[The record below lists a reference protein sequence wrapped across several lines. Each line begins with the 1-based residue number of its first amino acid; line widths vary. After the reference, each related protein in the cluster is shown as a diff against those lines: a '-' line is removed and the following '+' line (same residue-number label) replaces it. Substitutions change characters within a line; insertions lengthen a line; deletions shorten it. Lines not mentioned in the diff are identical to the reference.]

1 MNPSNQIINYKQQ
14 LISLFINDKNI
25 VELINEKDIT
35 NPEELIYHNFFNFIR
50 VPETIDEERNY
61 ICVKIDTPEVY
72 TSSLFFKQ
80 IIITIY
86 VVSHQNQMI
95 TEYGGTRT
103 DLIAAEIERLLVD
116 YTGIGKKKLEEISNI
131 EDAIG
136 NRHRCRVLKFKAED
150 LSKNRCAM

>member
-14 LISLFINDKNI
+14 LISLFINDENI
-25 VELINEKDIT
+25 VKLINEKDVT
-35 NPEELIYHNFFNFIR
+35 NPEELIYHNVFNFIR

-61 ICVKIDTPEVY
+61 ICIKIDTPEVY

-95 TEYGGTRT
+95 TEYGGTRP
-103 DLIAAEIERLLVD
+103 DLIAAEIEKLLVD

-131 EDAIG
+131 EDGIG
-136 NRHRCRVLKFKAED
+136 NRHRCRILKFKAED